1 MIYSTLIWVLFLSWV
16 IFIFK
21 DQIKS
26 ILESIARIGN
36 KTSNIQYK
44 GVNIALGGE
53 VSSMT
58 VGQQDTLDAKH
69 IELQK
74 AYQSTVITS
83 EEKTIRDQVVDAKLS
98 NEQAINILIN
108 HLANK
113 NFLLH
118 MLNIDRFIYN
128 EQIEILL
135 YLNKQIKAC
144 PESDLFPFYKK
155 WLEKS
160 KDSAYE
166 FNNFLNFLLTNRLI
180 SQDMNGYS
188 ISILGREYLSLIV
201 RLGRALPLESA

>member
-1 MIYSTLIWVLFLSWV
+1 MIYSTLIWVLFLSLV

-21 DQIKS
+21 DQIRA

-44 GVNIALGGE
+44 GVNIALGSE

-144 PESDLFPFYKK
+144 AESDLFPFYKK

-160 KDSAYE
+160 KESAYE